1 MSISGRVEVD
11 FGTWASVGYYK
22 LSFGHSSRILSHC
35 CCYENAVRHHRYK
48 IVSQQTVTKCCYTK
62 RSFWMR
68 NFLRRLLGVSVVISH
83 LEMNTR
89 EDTVTSAM
97 TNNIFPLPIRN
108 CCEHLCFFSVPPPL
122 RKSGRQFAS
131 PLKKLVKFW
140 NAINLQLSCRGCV
153 GYTGGDWCNAI

>member
-1 MSISGRVEVD
+1 MYIYGFSIFVNIYYRSFFPNSFEIMMSISGRVEVD
-11 FGTWASVGYYK
+11 FDTWTSVGHCK

-35 CCYENAVRHHRYK
+35 CCYENTVRHHRYK

-68 NFLRRLLGVSVVISH
+68 NFLRRLLGVSVIISH

-108 CCEHLCFFSVPPPL
+108 CCEHLCFFFLFHRHYGS
-122 RKSGRQFAS
+122 
-131 PLKKLVKFW
+131 LVG
-140 NAINLQLSCRGCV
+140 NLQAR
-153 GYTGGDWCNAI
+153 